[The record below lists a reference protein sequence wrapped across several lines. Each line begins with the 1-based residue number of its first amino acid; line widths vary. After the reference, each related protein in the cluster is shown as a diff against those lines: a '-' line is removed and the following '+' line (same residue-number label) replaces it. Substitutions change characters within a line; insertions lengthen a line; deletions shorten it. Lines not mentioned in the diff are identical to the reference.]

1 MREIG
6 LYELKIIQMDVLS
19 AVHEFCIE
27 KGIKYSLGC
36 GTMLGCARH
45 GGYIPWDDDID
56 IGLLRDDYKRLIDIL
71 IKQENDTYKVLS
83 IYNCKDYYYP
93 FAKLVNKKTRLV
105 EGGKDIKDL
114 GVYIDIFYLADVPDD
129 FEKYYRSFH
138 IIRNLTDKRMRI
150 KSNAQNSNVRFKRI
164 KDAIYGVVD
173 VISLPLGYNFWAKL
187 LDRRIN
193 SYKAENTT
201 FVAPVYGGNKVFKL
215 RKDKVSDLVEAI
227 FENNTFYISRNYDEY
242 LTRVYGN
249 YMEDIPDERKKHP
262 HQSQAFWR

>member
-1 MREIG
+1 MELSIEEIRKLQLEAL
-6 LYELKIIQMDVLS
+6 LYIKDICKKYDIKFFLTGGTLLG
-19 AVHEFCIE
+19 A
-27 KGIKYSLGC
+27 IKYK
-36 GTMLGCARH
+36 
-45 GGYIPWDDDID
+45 GYIPWDDDID

-105 EGGKDIKDL
+105 EGGKGIKDL

-187 LDRRIN
+187 LDRRMN

-249 YMEDIPDERKKHP
+249 YMEDIPAERKKHP